1 MAEVTVNKISTDIVE
16 NYSKEDLNLIP
27 SFDVISQFN
36 PETDV
41 VEFSIYNEQN
51 ILQYINYNYT
61 DYTVTLDYNTK
72 KNAISSVNV
81 NPEEGLINEGYEQGN
96 YNIIYNF
103 LRNQISSSQTT
114 PYYIKEISSDRTEI
128 RIANNNISN
137 EDLETLVNNFK
148 IELADSPY
156 FEDFEINFGN
166 NNIFLANNI
175 LIDTTTEQYTVLIKL
190 YESLETSFNIKDT
203 LTVVLQTAEEVSYNV
218 NFPSI
223 TIAPPLPLKLKG
235 PNFNL
240 SLNDKINNSTTFTS
254 KKDLFSITPENA
266 WTGSLGELQNILK
279 NKGITPNVNYSDFN
293 NFIYFSSAEQRV
305 RNFYYKVGLI
315 QDYSASIADLEVI
328 SSGDTSGSI
337 AEYQTLINNV
347 LINLDEYEKYQY
359 YSSGSLDIYPKT
371 NDTPPYNLALTSSVL
386 ATDWLT
392 DQAINSGSE
401 YDLENSDSLNNSLPA
416 YVKDDSRN
424 IQFFRFLDM
433 IGQSF
438 DNIWVYTKDLS
449 NRFDADNRLAYGISK
464 DIVADAIRSMGVN
477 LYQNNFDSSNLL
489 SSFTGFNP
497 GGGLLPPTGSEV
509 IETYISASDSPTII
523 DNVNKEFYKRIFHNL
538 PLLLKQKGSIAGL
551 RNLINTFGIPDTT
564 LRISEFGGKD
574 KNNSND
580 WDYFQNVFS
589 YAWDVSGSL
598 DAAVNG
604 MGGEFPFS
612 LNTDWNSTDNVPE
625 SVAFRFKL
633 NHPEGVPNE
642 DTYVALAD
650 FNTGGTNGVLALE
663 YTGSGYLSGSYSGSI
678 PSSSN
683 EYATL
688 AYYDGSTK
696 IVSVDAPFY
705 NEDWWTVYINKNSTT
720 YTLKV
725 GNQIYKGDDGFKVGF
740 VSSSQ
745 NTNAGGAWAST
756 TDLEIPGADVTIDSE
771 NYTGFTGSIQEVRY
785 YNSPLSE
792 DSFYDFVMN
801 SDSIEGFNFS
811 SSADNLC
818 FRARLKGFG
827 EGATRESFHPKIS
840 GSSITYITQSFS
852 SDSNY
857 RLWNYRPSN
866 FSSQTYFVYQD
877 QSVVGIKNRIS
888 QKVRSKNLSLPAGNT
903 LSPIKTIQQ
912 DYLTKES
919 GSYTKDINLLEIAFS
934 PQNEINDDI
943 NASLGYFN
951 IGEYIGDP
959 RQIHDSVTSYP
970 DLDYLQNTYFQ
981 KYYKNYD
988 LNDYIRLIK
997 FFDNSLFKM
1006 IKDFTPTKSSL
1017 ATGVVIKQHILERNK
1032 QKPPST
1038 ESSQSYY
1045 ESSINSG
1052 FIEGGTGGG
1061 FMGTDNSTIS
1071 TGSLD
1076 IQINR
1081 NTTLSQIGEWVNA
1094 LSQTPS
1100 VNDGE
1105 LFTFNTSNDS
1115 ITYTN
1120 PDGRPNK
1127 ILYIVSGSSNIAT
1140 PSSRDVNL
1148 QIFSLDRNIPLGQI
1162 NNINPGG
1169 DDVIHS
1175 TSFVILPNEEIEI
1188 RVQPLSSTTNN
1199 AYTHQFISTTEFVAN
1214 SFVIPTK
1221 SGSLNYIRTTQ
1232 DEFYNGEL
1240 SGSIIL
1246 ASDGELIPKS
1256 SNLTGSFA
1264 ANYDTI
1270 FRDPQAAAGS
1280 DGALY
1285 YRSTSPGTG
1294 PLVAISRLDFNENDA
1309 NSNDRR
1315 SYFENLNPGDV
1326 LSLDYTNGEGTTFRL
1341 NLTISSIIEGGSG
1354 DFRISVIPFKNT
1366 DWVNNNVSEVNIYY
1380 DPNII
1385 SNNVI
1390 ENNVGNSRLSIIY
1403 QDIDYSSN
1411 MVTPIN
1417 FNLLSTNEANRAP
1430 IQDSNYSKKSW
1441 RNSRYDGTRVSS
1453 IDFNIPISK

>member
-1 MAEVTVNKISTDIVE
+1 MAEVIVNKISTDIVE

-51 ILQYINYNYT
+51 LLQYINYNYT
-61 DYTVTLDYNTK
+61 NYTVTLDYNTK

-81 NPEEGLINEGYEQGN
+81 NPEEDLVREGYDQGN
-96 YNIIYNF
+96 YTVIYNF
-103 LRNQISSSQTT
+103 LRNQISSSQSS

-128 RIANNNISN
+128 RVANNNISN
-137 EDLETLVNNFK
+137 EDLKELINNFK
-148 IELADSPY
+148 LELTESPY

-190 YESLETSFNIKDT
+190 YESLETSFNVKDT

-223 TIAPPLPLKLKG
+223 TIAPPLPLELKG

-254 KKDLFSITPENA
+254 KKDLFDITPENA

-279 NKGITPNVNYSDFN
+279 DKGITPNVDYSDFN

-315 QDYSASIADLEVI
+315 QDYSASIADLGDI

-401 YDLENSDSLNNSLPA
+401 YDLENSDSLNNSLPS
-416 YVKDDSRN
+416 YTRDDLRN

-433 IGQSF
+433 VGQSF

-489 SSFTGFNP
+489 SSLTGINP
-497 GGGLLPPTGSEV
+497 GGGILPPTGSEV
-509 IETYISASDSPTII
+509 IETYISASDDLTII
-523 DNVNKEFYKRIFHNL
+523 DDVNKEFYKIIFHNL

-551 RNLINTFGIPDTT
+551 RNLINTFGIPDTV

-574 KNNSND
+574 KDNSND
-580 WDYFQNVFS
+580 WDYFQNEFN

-598 DAAVNG
+598 DAQADG

-612 LNTDWNSTDNVPE
+612 LNSEWESTDDVPE

-633 NHPEGVPNE
+633 NPSGGLPSE
-642 DTYVALAD
+642 DTFVALAD

-663 YTGSGYLSGSYSGSI
+663 YTGSGYLSSSYSGSI

-688 AYYDGSTK
+688 AYYNGSTK
-696 IVSVDAPFY
+696 VVSVDAPFY
-705 NEDWWTVYINKNSTT
+705 NNDWWTLYINKNSTT

-725 GNQIYKGDDGFKVGF
+725 GNQIYNGGDGFKVGF
-740 VSSSQ
+740 TASNSA
-745 NTNAGGAWAST
+745 TDAGGAWAST
-756 TDLEIPGADVTIDSE
+756 TDLEIPGADVTIGSN
-771 NYTGFTGSIQEVRY
+771 NYIGFTGSIQEIRY
-785 YNSPLSE
+785 YNCALS
-792 DSFYDFVMN
+792 DDTFYDFVMN
-801 SDSIEGFNFS
+801 SDSIEGSSPS

-818 FRARLKGFG
+818 FRARLKSI
-827 EGATRESFHPKIS
+827 EGSATLKSSHPKIS
-840 GSSITYITQSFS
+840 GSVSYITQSFS
-852 SDSNY
+852 SDSDF
-857 RLWNYRPSN
+857 RLWNYRPQYWSPH
-866 FSSQTYFVYQD
+866 TYFVYQD
-877 QSVVGIKNRIS
+877 QPAAGIKNRITE
-888 QKVRSKNLSLPAGNT
+888 KIRTENLSLPSGDT
-903 LSPIKTIQQ
+903 LSPIRSVQQ
-912 DYLTKES
+912 NYLTKES
-919 GSYTKDINLLEIAFS
+919 GSYTKDISLLEIAFS

-943 NASLGYFN
+943 NSSMGYFN

-959 RQIHDSVTSYP
+959 RQIYDSVTSYP

-1045 ESSINSG
+1045 TSSVNSG
-1052 FIEGGTGGG
+1052 FIEGGTGGS
-1061 FMGTDNSTIS
+1061 FIGTNNSTIS

-1081 NTTLSQIGEWVNA
+1081 STTLDQIGEWVNA
-1094 LSQTPS
+1094 LNQTPS

-1105 LFTFNTSNDS
+1105 LFTFNTSDDS

-1148 QIFSLDRNIPLGQI
+1148 QIFSLDRNISLGQI

-1169 DDVIHS
+1169 DNVVYS

-1256 SNLTGSFA
+1256 LNLTGSFVS
-1264 ANYDTI
+1264 NYDSVVK
-1270 FRDPQAAAGS
+1270 DPQAGAGS

-1285 YRSTSPGTG
+1285 YRSTSTGNG

-1309 NSNDRR
+1309 DSNDRR
-1315 SYFENLNPGDV
+1315 SYFENLNPGDI
-1326 LSLDYTNGEGTTFRL
+1326 LSLDYINGEGTTFRL
-1341 NLTISSIIEGGSG
+1341 NLTISSIIEGLVG
-1354 DFRISVIPFKNT
+1354 DFKVSVVPFKNT
-1366 DWVNNNVSEVNIYY
+1366 DWVNGNISEVNIYY

-1390 ENNVGNSRLSIIY
+1390 ENNVEDSRLSTIY

-1411 MVTPIN
+1411 MVTPVN
-1417 FNLLSTNEANRAP
+1417 LNLLSTNEANRAP
-1430 IQDSNYSKKSW
+1430 IQDSNYGKKAW